1 MKNHQNNFQKNDHI
15 DIAQN
20 EKRRMLPKITS
31 IILIYLKLEAYSEPC
46 QTYKMECFAKIND
59 VKGYFCLY
67 KRKYSFIFRLNKRK
81 RLFSQNV
88 LS

>member
-15 DIAQN
+15 DIVLN

-31 IILIYLKLEAYSEPC
+31 IIFIYLKREAYSEPC

-67 KRKYSFIFRLNKRK
+67 KRKYLFIFRQYKRK
-81 RLFSQNV
+81 RLFSQNF